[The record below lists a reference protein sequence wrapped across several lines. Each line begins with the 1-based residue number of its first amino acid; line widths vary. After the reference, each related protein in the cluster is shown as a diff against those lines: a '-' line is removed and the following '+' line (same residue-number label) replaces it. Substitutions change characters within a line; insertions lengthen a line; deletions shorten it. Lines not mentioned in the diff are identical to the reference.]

1 MVDLTQP
8 EQTYDKKALRTF
20 VTQQCDF
27 ILAAAE
33 QDHFD
38 SINVIAPEIAFWGRS
53 NVGKSSL
60 INAVMERKGLART
73 SNTPGR
79 TQQIIFFNLADELL
93 LADLPG
99 YGYAKA
105 SKKDIAKWNA
115 LIRFY
120 LQTRPQL
127 RCVFLLIDGRHGL
140 KPIDKEMMSFLDTMA
155 VSYQIILTKADQI
168 KPKKD
173 GDPAERVAEIEAQL
187 KKHPA
192 ARPHVLLTSA
202 SKDIGLAPVRQMM
215 KDISEIG

>member
-1 MVDLTQP
+1 MT
-8 EQTYDKKALRTF
+8 EAASEKKYNSKALRSF
-20 VTQQCDF
+20 VTQPCQF

-33 QDHFD
+33 DSHFD
-38 SINVIAPEIAFWGRS
+38 SIEVTAPEVAFWGRS

-105 SKKDIAKWNA
+105 SKKDIAKWNR
-115 LIRFY
+115 LIRYY
-120 LQTRPQL
+120 LQTRSQL

-140 KPIDKEMMSFLDTMA
+140 KTIDKEMMEFLDIMA

-173 GDPAERVAEIEAQL
+173 GDPADRVVEIEKEL

-192 ARPHVLLTSA
+192 ARPEVFLTSA
-202 SKDIGLAPVRQMM
+202 AKGQGLDPIRQMM
-215 KDISEIG
+215 QDIALVG